1 MKKAFQTNTK
11 VQWSWG
17 NGTGEGYIR
26 EVFREKIT
34 KIIKGSDVTRNGSD
48 DDPAYSIEQAD
59 GDKVLKLHS
68 ELEKAKSS

>member
-1 MKKAFQTNTK
+1 
-11 VQWSWG
+11 
-17 NGTGEGYIR
+17 
-26 EVFREKIT
+26 VFREKIT